1 MSFNQPPP
9 QPGWGGQ
16 PGYGPPPQPPTQ
28 PQPQVPPGYGSAPQD
43 GYGYPPQPA
52 QPPQGGI
59 PQQPGAWGQQP
70 GAWGAPPPPPPSGG
84 GKGKVAGIVIGV
96 VLAIALIGGGLVFL
110 LGGNG
115 GGLGGGGGGGDY
127 TLSMPAT
134 LLGGEYTKDA
144 SNGANSG
151 LSNGESGNDA
161 GIKSAKTVSGAYKNS
176 SNSQLVV
183 SGAYGDIT
191 DPGAAL
197 DAMLT
202 GFKNSAASSAGQ
214 EPTEQHPAG
223 FDGAVMKCGTF
234 GSGGV
239 TFPYCA
245 WADDSTVAMA
255 MNMNLDILGTTR
267 TPSVAEWADS
277 TVKIRD
283 EVRVKK

>member
-16 PGYGPPPQPPTQ
+16 PGYGNPPQPPTP
-28 PQPQVPPGYGSAPQD
+28 PQPQVPPGYGAAPQP

-52 QPPQGGI
+52 QPPQGGF

-70 GAWGAPPPPPPSGG
+70 GAWGTPPPPSGG
-84 GKGKVAGIVIGV
+84 GKGKVVGIVIGV
-96 VLAIALIGGGLVFL
+96 VLAIALIGGGLMFL
-110 LGGNG
+110 LGGTD
-115 GGLGGGGGGGDY
+115 GGLGGGGGDY

-134 LLGGEYTKDA
+134 LLGGEYAKDQ
-144 SNGANSG
+144 SNSANSG

-176 SNSQLVV
+176 SHSQLVV
-183 SGAYGDIT
+183 SGAYGDIS
-191 DPGAAL
+191 DPSAAL

-202 GFKNSAASSAGQ
+202 GFKNSAGSSTGQ
-214 EPTEQHPAG
+214 APTEQHPAG
-223 FDGAVMKCGTF
+223 FDGDIMKCGTF

-239 TFPYCA
+239 SFPYCA

-255 MNMNLDILGTTR
+255 MNMNLDILGSTR
-267 TPSVAEWADS
+267 TPSLSEWADS